1 MDHTL
6 PLLTTLAIALSL
18 ALMMGFIAVRF
29 GLPALV
35 GYLLAGVIIGPYTP
49 GFIANAE
56 MAQEL
61 AEIGV
66 ILLMFGVGLHFSLA
80 NLLEVRKI
88 SLPGAVAQIMVAT
101 GLGTAVA
108 MIWGWAFGGA
118 LVFGLALSVA
128 STVVLLRSLE
138 ERKLLKSLN
147 GRIAVGWLIVEDLF
161 MIIVLVLLPPLSGWL
176 GGHTSHKEESLA
188 WILLITLIK
197 ISTFIALMLFV
208 GRRFFPKLLRHIEQ
222 TGSRELFTL
231 CVIAVAVGIAY
242 AAARLFGVSFALG
255 AFFAGMIMRE
265 SKFSHRAAEE
275 SLPLREAFAVLFF
288 VAVGMLFDPLV
299 VLEHPLQVFIVTSI
313 IIIGK
318 SIAAFALVLAFGY
331 PFGSACIVSASL
343 AQIGEF
349 SFILAELGVRLG
361 LLPIAGRSFILASAI
376 ISIAMNPLI
385 FKLLELLQNWVKS
398 KSNLTQLLER
408 PADPLAKLPI
418 TIPREYLNKQVIL
431 VGYGRVGR
439 KIAKLLLANAI
450 PFVVIDE
457 IRELVERSRNRG
469 INAMCGDA
477 SKPEVLSQ
485 AHITNAS
492 ILVIAVS
499 DRFNIRPIVKCARIL
514 NKTLEIAIRAHDEYE
529 AILLEKDGP
538 GKAFFAE
545 EEIAKNMGLY
555 VLSCFHKTR

>member
-6 PLLTTLAIALSL
+6 PLLTTIAIALSL

-35 GYLLAGVIIGPYTP
+35 GYLMAGVLIGPYTP
-49 GFIANAE
+49 GFVANAE

-176 GGHTSHKEESLA
+176 GGHASHQGDSLL
-188 WILLITLIK
+188 WILLITLLK
-197 ISTFIALMLFV
+197 ISSFIALMLFV

-275 SLPLREAFAVLFF
+275 SLPLKEAFAVLFF

-299 VLEHPLQVFIVTSI
+299 VFEHPLQVFIVTSI

-318 SIAAFALVLAFGY
+318 SIAAFVLVLTFGY

-385 FKLLELLQNWVKS
+385 FKLLELLHNWVTS
-398 KSNLTQLLER
+398 KPNLTQLLER
-408 PADPLAKLPI
+408 PADPLAKLPV
-418 TIPREYLNKQVIL
+418 PLPKDYLSGQVIL

-439 KIAKLLLANAI
+439 KIAKLLLANHI

-457 IRELVERSRNRG
+457 IRELVERMRYRG
-469 INAMCGDA
+469 IHAMCGDA
-477 SKPEVLSQ
+477 SKPDVLSQ
-485 AHITNAS
+485 SHITNAS

-514 NKTLEIAIRAHDEYE
+514 NKTVEIAIRAHDEYE
-529 AILLEKDGP
+529 ALLLEKNGP

-555 VLSCFHKTR
+555 VLSRFHKS